1 MADFGE
7 VLRSIGDF
15 GLFQKITLF
24 ALSFPNFIL
33 PFHFASVLFVESD
46 PERRCNT
53 DWILSAGPNLTTEEQ
68 LNLTLPREEDGSF
81 SKCRMFVPVDWD
93 IDDIRENGLNETSGC
108 VNGWVYG
115 NMIYKATIVTDFD
128 LVCERANFLEVAQT
142 LFMAG
147 ILVGCLLFGPFA
159 ESFGRKRATQIPVV
173 LMVVFCV
180 TTGLCPNF
188 YLYLASQFMAG
199 IGYGG
204 FRMNGIILATEWIG
218 VSKRS
223 WGACLPQLF
232 AAVGQTVLA
241 GVIYL
246 VRDWRLAQ
254 FVTAS
259 LLAVVAIYIW
269 FIPESARW
277 LLNRGRTDEANQ
289 LITKVANINKR
300 TVPELVLEKIVVKE
314 TKTKGGVII
323 LIQSPLLRK
332 YFFTVIFAWFSLNVT
347 YYCLSFNVGKL
358 GLDVFMTQA
367 MFGLSEL
374 PAHIMSI
381 WLLEV
386 LGRKV
391 SFMSTILMGGLMC
404 ILLLAVPQGNAVA
417 VTILATAGRFF
428 TNWAASIC
436 NVYVQEL
443 FPTSFRQTA
452 SGLGSIASRAGG
464 LLAPLLNMLAMY
476 HWVIPIIIYST
487 LTLVSG
493 ALGIVLPETR
503 RKELPDSTDEAESN
517 RSKTTLKKPSKS
529 SGTKSTRL

>member
-254 FVTAS
+254 
-259 LLAVVAIYIW
+259 LLRHVGILDR

-300 TVPELVLEKIVVKE
+300 TVPELVLEKVPHE
-314 TKTKGGVII
+314 TWGVII

-404 ILLLAVPQGNAVA
+404 ILLLAVPQGK
-417 VTILATAGRFF
+417 
-428 TNWAASIC
+428 
-436 NVYVQEL
+436 
-443 FPTSFRQTA
+443 
-452 SGLGSIASRAGG
+452 
-464 LLAPLLNMLAMY
+464 
-476 HWVIPIIIYST
+476 T
-487 LTLVSG
+487 LQMHC
-493 ALGIVLPETR
+493 
-503 RKELPDSTDEAESN
+503 KN
-517 RSKTTLKKPSKS
+517 HM
-529 SGTKSTRL
+529 